1 MGCRGESAAE
11 ARAGEQEVTFA
22 FWIVV
27 VVFVGVVG
35 FFFFFFESIYLYSR
49 TRREICIRRMRKKQI
64 IHGVSFIPR
73 YP

>member
-35 FFFFFFESIYLYSR
+35 FFFLNRFIYIL
-49 TRREICIRRMRKKQI
+49 EHVEKF
-64 IHGVSFIPR
+64 VLDE
-73 YP
+73 